1 MALESLSA
9 FVELPVAVWK
19 RLFADEK
26 TPPMSP
32 LAYEVTA
39 ERRPCPASAARL
51 GSLSLPSV
59 EYYISVPR
67 LMFCDV
73 KAKGGSLRC
82 KEDLDAGR
90 VVSAD
95 ALNRPLYGYTYRV
108 RIQSDKTAV
117 KRQFQ
122 ILDTGL

>member
-1 MALESLSA
+1 MALEILSA

-19 RLFADEK
+19 RLFADEN

-59 EYYISVPR
+59 EY
-67 LMFCDV
+67 
-73 KAKGGSLRC
+73 
-82 KEDLDAGR
+82 
-90 VVSAD
+90 
-95 ALNRPLYGYTYRV
+95 
-108 RIQSDKTAV
+108 
-117 KRQFQ
+117 
-122 ILDTGL
+122 